1 MRYLCS
7 SSYKKPK
14 YFQHLPSNTS
24 ASVNNIENSGKEIVK
39 TQTAKIHDRTN
50 SEPLYGAIINNAFLA
65 MRGKLD
71 NRISEEEKKGAVRGD
86 KCHSDV

>member
-1 MRYLCS
+1 M
-7 SSYKKPK
+7 
-14 YFQHLPSNTS
+14 
-24 ASVNNIENSGKEIVK
+24 
-39 TQTAKIHDRTN
+39 HDRTN